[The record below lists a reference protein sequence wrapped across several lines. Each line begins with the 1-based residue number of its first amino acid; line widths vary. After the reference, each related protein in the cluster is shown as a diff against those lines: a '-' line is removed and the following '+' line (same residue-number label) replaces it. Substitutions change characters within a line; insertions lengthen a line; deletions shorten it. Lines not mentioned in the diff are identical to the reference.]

1 MVQLW
6 VVIGLAVAAAT
17 VSTLGAWLSIVGLG
31 KLFSGAVVTVCIVAG
46 ALEFAKFVT
55 AAYLHQTWKNLNLV
69 FRTYLVAGVM
79 TLSVITSMGI
89 FGFFSDAYLASSATL
104 EAENIKLDRLTNER
118 DRNTEEVARLTAS
131 VDEIPDERIT
141 KKLKARQEIEPTI
154 LHLKARN
161 ESIEA
166 EIAKAKLKVLDVKQ
180 KVGPLLYIGRSFNM
194 NIDDVVKYL
203 ILVLVAVFDPLA
215 ICLVIALSDSLARR
229 SRKHPAEETSEMT
242 SPGEEEVTLQMRFVD
257 EPSAEEGT
265 SVKEVG

>member
-1 MVQLW
+1 M
-6 VVIGLAVAAAT
+6 AAAT

-31 KLFSGAVVTVCIVAG
+31 KLFSGAVVMVCIVAG
-46 ALEFAKFVT
+46 SLEFAKFVT
-55 AAYLHQTWKNLNLV
+55 AAYLHQTWKHLNLI
-69 FRTYLVAGVM
+69 FRSYLVACVA

-104 EAENIKLDRLTNER
+104 EAESIKLERLTNER

-141 KKLKARQEIEPTI
+141 RKLKARQEVEPTI
-154 LHLKARN
+154 LHLKSKNDA
-161 ESIEA
+161 IEA
-166 EIAKAKLKVLDVKQ
+166 EIEKAKLKVLDVKQ
-180 KVGPLLYIGRSFNM
+180 KVGPLLYIGRAFNM

-203 ILVLVAVFDPLA
+203 ILIFVAVFDPLA
-215 ICLVIALSDSLARR
+215 ICLVIAFSDAIARR
-229 SRKHPAEETSEMT
+229 SQKI
-242 SPGEEEVTLQMRFVD
+242 SPGEVAPEEANSSGEGEDEVTLQMRFVD